1 MAGIYIHIP
10 FCKKRCIYCDFYSTT
25 MEDKKDDYID
35 AVCKEMD
42 LRNQYLPTTQINT
55 IYLGGGTPSQ
65 LQASH
70 FEKLFTSLYKSFNIS
85 ADAEITIE
93 VNPDDITPKYLAL
106 LRLFPFNRVSMG
118 IQTFND
124 EMLKKLNRRHSA
136 TEAIDAYRLIR
147 KYGYSNVSIDLMY
160 GLPGESLNQWIND
173 IHKAIE
179 LVPEH
184 ISAYHLI
191 YEEGTKLW
199 ELKQQLSFKEIDED
213 LSLKM
218 FTSLIDELK
227 AAGYQHYEI
236 SNFCLTEKY
245 SRHNSSYWE
254 DIPYLGLGASAHSYN
269 GESRQWNVSSLQEY
283 IEKVEAGN
291 SYFETEMLDSNTK
304 YNDCVLTSLRTCKGL
319 DLNNLK
325 VRFGEKLYLYCLAQ
339 AQKHIKT
346 RNLGYVNQHL
356 CLTRQGIFISDS
368 IMSDLMWVND

>member
-25 MEDKKDDYID
+25 LEEKKDRYID
-35 AVCKEMD
+35 SVCKEMS
-42 LRNQYLPTTQINT
+42 LRGRYLPTNRINT
-55 IYLGGGTPSQ
+55 VYLGGGTPSQ
-65 LQASH
+65 LQAPH
-70 FEKLFTSLYKSFNIS
+70 LEKLFASLYKNFNIS
-85 ADAEITIE
+85 PDAEITIE
-93 VNPDDITPKYLAL
+93 VNPDDVTPEYLAM
-106 LRLFPFNRVSMG
+106 LRLFPINRISMG

-124 EMLKKLNRRHSA
+124 KMLKKLNRRHNA
-136 TEAIDAYRLIR
+136 TEAINAYRLIR
-147 KYGYSNVSIDLMY
+147 KYGYNNVSIDLMY
-160 GLPGESLNQWIND
+160 GLPGESLNQWISD
-173 IHKAIE
+173 IQQAIE
-179 LVPEH
+179 LAPEH

-199 ELKQQLSFKEIDED
+199 ELRQQLALKEVDED

-218 FTSLIDELK
+218 FTTLIDELT

-236 SNFCLTEKY
+236 SNFSLPDKH

-269 GESRQWNVSSLQEY
+269 GESRQWNVASLHDYMEK
-283 IEKVEAGN
+283 IEGSNE
-291 SYFETEMLDSNTK
+291 YFETETLNLYTK
-304 YNDCVLTSLRTCKGL
+304 YNDCILTSLRTCKGL
-319 DLNNLK
+319 DTDSLK
-325 VRFGEKLYLYCLAQ
+325 VRFGEELYSYCLAQ
-339 AQKHIKT
+339 AQKHIQT